1 MKSRKKYFII
11 GAAILLITL
20 LAGVSFIAECGPP
33 GFGDMGPYRMFC
45 GEGSH
50 PRFFGKDFSEFILAR
65 IDSRVEDLDL
75 SEAQIEEYG
84 GIRQR
89 VKGKFVFAMEKRRE
103 FFRELRDEI
112 NEDNPDMDALAGRI
126 KLHFGKMEDFMS
138 GNLDLFV
145 DFYNILDEDQ
155 KAMLLENARKKMSR
169 LGSTMSRD

>member
-11 GAAILLITL
+11 GAAILLFAL
-20 LAGVSFIAECGPP
+20 LAGVTFIAACGPP
-33 GFGDMGPYRMFC
+33 GFCDMGPHRMFC

-75 SEAQIEEYG
+75 SATQMEEYG
-84 GIRQR
+84 EIRQR

-103 FFRELRDEI
+103 FFRELRDEV
-112 NEDNPDMDALAGRI
+112 NEDNPDMNALTGHI
-126 KLHFGKMEDFMS
+126 KLHLGKMEDFMS

-155 KAMLLENARKKMSR
+155 KAMLLENARKKMSW

>member
-11 GAAILLITL
+11 GAAILLIAL
-20 LAGVSFIAECGPP
+20 LAGVSFIAACGPP
-33 GFGDMGPYRMFC
+33 GFCDMGPHRMFC

-75 SEAQIEEYG
+75 SEDQMAEYRG
-84 GIRQR
+84 VRQ
-89 VKGKFVFAMEKRRE
+89 KAKDKFVFAMEKRRE
-103 FFRELRDEI
+103 LFRELRDEI
-112 NEDNPDMDALAGRI
+112 NEDNPDMNALTGHI

-145 DFYNILDEDQ
+145 EFYDILDEDQ
-155 KAMLLENARKKMSR
+155 KAKLLENARKKMSWS
-169 LGSTMSRD
+169 GSTMSRD

>member
-11 GAAILLITL
+11 GAAILLFAL
-20 LAGVSFIAECGPP
+20 LAGVTFIAACGPP
-33 GFGDMGPYRMFC
+33 GFCDMGPHRMFC

-75 SEAQIEEYG
+75 SEEQMEQYG
-84 GIRQR
+84 EIRQR

-103 FFRELRDEI
+103 FFRELRDEV
-112 NEDNPDMDALAGRI
+112 NEDNPDMNALTGHI
-126 KLHFGKMEDFMS
+126 KLHLGKMEDFMS
-138 GNLDLFV
+138 DNLDLFV
-145 DFYNILDEDQ
+145 ELYNILDDDQ
-155 KAMLLENARKKMSR
+155 KAILLENARKKMSW

>member
-11 GAAILLITL
+11 GAAILLIAL
-20 LAGVSFIAECGPP
+20 LAGVSFIAACGPP
-33 GFGDMGPYRMFC
+33 GFGDMGPHRMFC

-75 SEAQIEEYG
+75 SETQIEEYG
-84 GIRQR
+84 EIRQK

-126 KLHFGKMEDFMS
+126 KLHLGKMEDFMS
-138 GNLDLFV
+138 GNLDLLME
-145 DFYNILDEDQ
+145 FYNILDEDQ
-155 KAMLLENARKKMSR
+155 KARVIEKMREKMSWS
-169 LGSTMSRD
+169 GSTMSQD